1 MTADKGRTNAWQAR
15 ECSRALPDGT
25 LRGSLKKPSQ
35 GSFLGEEL
43 RILVRLALPL
53 MASQVGMM
61 FMGVVE
67 TLLMGRAGNT
77 ALAAV
82 SLGNAWTHGTI
93 LIAMGV
99 VMGADPIL
107 SQAYGAG
114 DTKTAA
120 LTFQRGLVLS
130 LLLGVPVSLLWLC
143 TRPVLG
149 AFGQDPGLSALAST
163 FVALQA
169 PTAFGFLVFTIS
181 RQYLAGRG
189 VVAPSL
195 WVVLIVNVVNA
206 GLTWWLVFGGGRLP
220 PVVGAGL
227 AGAAVRLL
235 LPALLLGVIFWAGLH
250 KPAWTAWGRAS
261 FDWRRIARIAWIGLP
276 VGLHFGL
283 EVWAF
288 QLATLM
294 AGKLGPVPLGAHAI
308 VLNLASL
315 SFMFPLGIST
325 AASVRVGNLIGAGD
339 EAGAQRA
346 ARLSLVL
353 GAGVMSLFGAAFF
366 LLRWQLPRL
375 YGAEPA
381 VAALCAHVLPVAAAF
396 QMLDGTQVVSSGI
409 LRGLGRTKP
418 AAIFNFC
425 GYYFLGLPIA
435 YGLGLGRGW
444 GLRGVWLG
452 LAVGLLFVAT
462 GLLVM
467 VLPKRAYH
475 TQRTQA

>member
-1 MTADKGRTNAWQAR
+1 M
-15 ECSRALPDGT
+15 
-25 LRGSLKKPSQ
+25 
-35 GSFLGEEL
+35 
-43 RILVRLALPL
+43 
-53 MASQVGMM
+53 
-61 FMGVVE
+61 
-67 TLLMGRAGNT
+67 
-77 ALAAV
+77 
-82 SLGNAWTHGTI
+82 
-93 LIAMGV
+93 
-99 VMGADPIL
+99 
-107 SQAYGAG
+107 
-114 DTKTAA
+114 
-120 LTFQRGLVLS
+120 
-130 LLLGVPVSLLWLC
+130 
-143 TRPVLG
+143 
-149 AFGQDPGLSALAST
+149 
-163 FVALQA
+163 
-169 PTAFGFLVFTIS
+169 
-181 RQYLAGRG
+181 
-189 VVAPSL
+189 VAPSL

-339 EAGAQRA
+339 EAGARRA

-444 GLRGVWLG
+444 GLRGVWWG
-452 LAVGLLFVAT
+452 LAAGLLFVAA